1 MKRVQRVRTKWQE
14 IEIWKSADACE
25 FRAEGAVHAWHH
37 RERYLTGLAW
47 DLIAAGCLL
56 RPDGPP
62 RSVLML
68 GVAGGTSLRTLHHL
82 LPDCE
87 LTGIEIDTDLLSLA
101 RKHMTLDDCRAEIIE
116 SDAWIWLLQNRRKF
130 DVVIDDLYLAGED
143 DVFRPHSWD
152 ATRHDLLMRAVA
164 PDGHL
169 AINLVTGHGHR
180 IIQSH
185 TRRMLREKHH
195 AVKSLTTPGGMN
207 EVLVAG
213 AQIEGMRQLKNYQ
226 SAFPDKRDRH
236 FWNLI
241 SIRNLTKCGITER

>member
-1 MKRVQRVRTKWQE
+1 MKRAQRVRTKWQE

-37 RERYLTGLAW
+37 RSHFLTGLAW

-56 RPDGPP
+56 RPEGPP

-68 GVAGGTSLRTLHHL
+68 GVAGGTSLRTLRHL
-82 LPDCE
+82 LPDAR
-87 LTGIEIDTDLLSLA
+87 LTGVELDSELLALA
-101 RKHMTLDDCRAEIIE
+101 RRHMDLEACGAEIIE
-116 SDAWIWLLQNRRKF
+116 ADAWTWLLENRRKF
-130 DVVIDDLYLAGED
+130 DVVIDDLYLAGEN

-164 PDGHL
+164 PGGQL

-180 IIQSH
+180 RIQSH
-185 TRRMLREKHH
+185 TRRMLRERH
-195 AVKSLTTPGGMN
+195 AVVKSITTPGGMN

-213 AQIEGMRQLKNYQ
+213 GRVEGMRRLRQFT

-236 FWNLI
+236 FWSLL
-241 SIRNLTKCGITER
+241 SIRTL